1 MRRQRSSLVET
12 ARVGARSCR
21 QGISLILT
29 ALALTLVAIAIILVG
44 LILIIVVAPCGNVF
58 VLARMTYDLGGYVIL
73 ALALPALYLCCVV
86 GWPYLT
92 AFWLGPSSPEAVAVG
107 HCVCFVVLILTL
119 YVQLL
124 GGFRI
129 HGKLVDAKEI
139 DLRDEERK
147 MRENEI
153 THLESCRFWYMYI
166 VVIFVDWYQYSA
178 LSFSTPDLKFPPSVQ
193 DLLDVIFSLGLFE
206 LPFLRS
212 DLVVMGAFIAANV
225 VMLALPVCFL
235 GMMVPSIL
243 KLQIASHMLHHK
255 SLIHEWKSGSI
266 EKDFS
271 EGRYNYEAWW
281 RKSAALLSHKF
292 PRIGPA
298 VVSVLEGA
306 HWRKLQQEFEIGML
320 FFAGCLVSVASANLR
335 LMACRQTTDGSGHMM
350 LVGDSSFECWTP
362 GHSALVMTAGVFLMA
377 FMPVGLLAQAFLAS
391 GTKNGITR
399 HLWHLMLEQPLKLL
413 TVGVAIQSEALQWTR
428 ARLIVTSASAAGIAL
443 ASTAFWSTNHAGLN
457 GLRQLAWWSACI
469 NSTSSLLHVEA
480 NNDNGYVALVCFLVG
495 HALLATG
502 TFLFNSGRDRI
513 FMCPSSM
520 RMLRRCTRLFI
531 LLAVMVAA
539 STAGILPQLLSV
551 NTGAYLERDLQISG
565 NYTVAVD
572 ACAIFVRT
580 TNCSACSLPP
590 EGSPRRFEDGVVGG
604 RVKVWG
610 IGSLYKESSNEAA
623 IGGTELDS
631 CELWLLLPS
640 DSLLS
645 IHCRI
650 ECTLHAEGVF
660 VGTSELCLNLRV
672 ELSTLCGQYCILHGD
687 SRQVSQFLSGWL
699 WVAKVSSFFD
709 WGVHVVFEFAFTYA
723 IQRSIFLG
731 GAMNSIMLLCVAC

>member
-1 MRRQRSSLVET
+1 MPRRQRSSLVET
-12 ARVGARSCR
+12 VRVGAGSCR

-44 LILIIVVAPCGNVF
+44 LTLIIILAPCGNVF

-124 GGFRI
+124 GGI
-129 HGKLVDAKEI
+129 HGIRLDEKEI

-153 THLESCRFWYMYI
+153 THLESCRFWYIY
-166 VVIFVDWYQYSA
+166 VFVIFVDWYQYSA
-178 LSFSTPDLKFPPSVQ
+178 LSFSTPELKFPPSVQ

-212 DLVVMGAFIAANV
+212 DLLVIGAFIAANV
-225 VMLALPVCFL
+225 VMCALPVCFL
-235 GMMVPSIL
+235 AMMVSSIL
-243 KLQIASHMLHHK
+243 KLLIASHMLPAE
-255 SLIHEWKSGSI
+255 EWR
-266 EKDFS
+266 EERRHRQPVLEDFS
-271 EGRYNYEAWW
+271 EGRFNHEGWW
-281 RKSAALLSHKF
+281 RESAALLSHKF
-292 PRIGPA
+292 PRIGPD
-298 VVSVLEGA
+298 VVWVLEGA
-306 HWRKLQQEFEIGML
+306 HWKSLEKEFEIGML

-335 LMACRQTTDGSGHMM
+335 LMACRHTSTDGRGHMI

-362 GHSALVMTAGVFLMA
+362 GHSVLVMTAAVFLMA
-377 FMPVGLLAQAFLAS
+377 FLPVGLFAQAVLS
-391 GTKNGITR
+391 SRTEDGITR

-413 TVGVAIQSEALQWTR
+413 TVGVAIQSDALQWTR

-443 ASTAFWSTNHAGLN
+443 ASTALWSTNHAGLN

-469 NSTSSLLHVEA
+469 NSTSSLLHFEA
-480 NNDNGYVALVCFLVG
+480 KNDHGYVGLICFMVG
-495 HALLATG
+495 HALLASG

-513 FMCPSSM
+513 FTCASSM
-520 RMLRRCTRLFI
+520 RMLRHCTRLFI

-539 STAGILPQLLSV
+539 SMAGILPQLLSV
-551 NTGAYLERDLQISG
+551 NTGAYLERDLQISD

-572 ACAIFVRT
+572 SCAIFART
-580 TNCSACSLPP
+580 TNCSACSPPP

-604 RVKVWG
+604 RVKIWG
-610 IGSLYKESSNEAA
+610 TGSLDKESSNEAA
-623 IGGTELDS
+623 IVGTELDS

-650 ECTLHAEGVF
+650 ECTLHVEGVF
-660 VGTSELCLNLRV
+660 VGTSELCSNLRE
-672 ELSTLCGQYCILHGD
+672 ELPP
-687 SRQVSQFLSGWL
+687 R
-699 WVAKVSSFFD
+699 
-709 WGVHVVFEFAFTYA
+709 
-723 IQRSIFLG
+723 
-731 GAMNSIMLLCVAC
+731 CV

>member
-12 ARVGARSCR
+12 ARVGAGSCR
-21 QGISLILT
+21 EGISLILT
-29 ALALTLVAIAIILVG
+29 ALLLTLVAIAIILVAV
-44 LILIIVVAPCGNVF
+44 ILIIVLAPFG
-58 VLARMTYDLGGYVIL
+58 LAYMIYDRGTYVIL
-73 ALALPALYLCCVV
+73 TYAFLALYLCCVV

-92 AFWLGPSSPEAVAVG
+92 AFWLGPYSPEAVATG
-107 HCVCFVVLILTL
+107 HCACFVVLILAL

-124 GGFRI
+124 DDI
-129 HGKLVDAKEI
+129 E
-139 DLRDEERK
+139 LRDEERK
-147 MRENEI
+147 MREKEI
-153 THLESCRFWYMYI
+153 THLESCRFWYFY
-166 VVIFVDWYQYSA
+166 VLVIFVDWYQYSA
-178 LSFSTPDLKFPPSVQ
+178 LSFSTPELKFPPSVQ

-212 DLVVMGAFIAANV
+212 DLVLIGAFIAANV
-225 VMLALPVCFL
+225 VMCALPVCFFAV
-235 GMMVPSIL
+235 MVSPIL
-243 KLQIASHMLHHK
+243 KLQIALHMLPVE
-255 SLIHEWKSGSI
+255 EWK
-266 EKDFS
+266 EVWVWERETVLKDFS
-271 EGRYNYEAWW
+271 EGSYNYKTWW
-281 RKSAALLSHKF
+281 RKSAALLSRKF

-298 VVSVLEGA
+298 VVPVLEGA
-306 HWRKLQQEFEIGML
+306 NWQKLQQEFEIGML

-335 LMACRQTTDGSGHMM
+335 LMACRHTSTDGSGHMI

-362 GHSALVMTAGVFLMA
+362 FHSVLAMTAGVFLMA
-377 FMPVGLLAQAFLAS
+377 FVPAGLLAQADLAS
-391 GTKNGITR
+391 RAENGITR

-443 ASTAFWSTNHAGLN
+443 ASTALWSTNHAGLN

-469 NSTSSLLHVEA
+469 NSTSSLLHFEA
-480 NNDNGYVALVCFLVG
+480 NNDHGHVGLVCLLVG
-495 HALLATG
+495 HALLASG
-502 TFLFNSGRDRI
+502 TLLFNSGRDRI
-513 FMCPSSM
+513 FMCASSM

-551 NTGAYLERDLQISG
+551 NTGAYLERDLQISDS
-565 NYTVAVD
+565 YTVAVD
-572 ACAIFVRT
+572 SCAIFVRT

-590 EGSPRRFEDGVVGG
+590 EGSPRRFGDGVVGG

-610 IGSLYKESSNEAA
+610 TGSLDKESSNEAA
-623 IGGTELDS
+623 IVGTELDS

-660 VGTSELCLNLRV
+660 VGTSELCSNLQE
-672 ELSTLCGQYCILHGD
+672 ELPALCG
-687 SRQVSQFLSGWL
+687 
-699 WVAKVSSFFD
+699 
-709 WGVHVVFEFAFTYA
+709 
-723 IQRSIFLG
+723 
-731 GAMNSIMLLCVAC
+731 

>member
-1 MRRQRSSLVET
+1 MHRQRSSLVET
-12 ARVGARSCR
+12 AQVGVGSCR

-29 ALALTLVAIAIILVG
+29 ALSLTLAAIAIILVAV
-44 LILIIVVAPCGNVF
+44 ILIIVLAPFGNAF
-58 VLARMTYDLGGYVIL
+58 VLAFMIYRLGGYVIL
-73 ALALPALYLCCVV
+73 ALAFLALYLCCVV

-107 HCVCFVVLILTL
+107 HCVCFVLLILTL

-124 GGFRI
+124 GGIQSLLLQLHRNW
-129 HGKLVDAKEI
+129 KI

-147 MRENEI
+147 IRKNEI

-166 VVIFVDWYQYSA
+166 FVIFVDWYQYSA
-178 LSFSTPDLKFPPSVQ
+178 LSFSTPELKFPPSVQ

-212 DLVVMGAFIAANV
+212 DLVVLGAFIAANV
-225 VMLALPVCFL
+225 VMCALPVCFL
-235 GMMVPSIL
+235 AMMVSSIL
-243 KLQIASHMLHHK
+243 KMQIASHMLPAEEWK
-255 SLIHEWKSGSI
+255 EAWEWKSGPSVLD
-266 EKDFS
+266 DFS
-271 EGRYNYEAWW
+271 EGQFNREVWW
-281 RKSAALLSHKF
+281 HKSASLLSHKF
-292 PRIGPA
+292 PRIGPD
-298 VVSVLEGA
+298 VVWVLEGA
-306 HWRKLQQEFEIGML
+306 HWENLKKEFEIGML

-362 GHSALVMTAGVFLMA
+362 GHSVLAMTAGVFLMA
-377 FMPVGLLAQAFLAS
+377 FLPVGLLAQAFIAS
-391 GTKNGITR
+391 RTENGITR

-428 ARLIVTSASAAGIAL
+428 ARLIITSASAAGIAL
-443 ASTAFWSTNHAGLN
+443 ASTALWSTNHAGLN

-469 NSTSSLLHVEA
+469 NCTSSLLHFEA
-480 NNDNGYVALVCFLVG
+480 NNDHGHVGLVFFLVF
-495 HALLATG
+495 HALLASG
-502 TFLFNSGRDRI
+502 TSLFNSGRDRI
-513 FMCPSSM
+513 FMCASSM

-572 ACAIFVRT
+572 SCAIFVRT

-590 EGSPRRFEDGVVGG
+590 EGWPRRFEDGMVAG

-610 IGSLYKESSNEAA
+610 TGSLDKESSNEAA
-623 IGGTELDS
+623 IVGTELDS

-660 VGTSELCLNLRV
+660 VGTSEFGSNLR
-672 ELSTLCGQYCILHGD
+672 E
-687 SRQVSQFLSGWL
+687 RNFLLVRSFYTGT
-699 WVAKVSSFFD
+699 ADRFRSSD
-709 WGVHVVFEFAFTYA
+709 LKGY
-723 IQRSIFLG
+723 G
-731 GAMNSIMLLCVAC
+731 